1 MESSKLQPY
10 PDFEF
15 FDDLSWQVVYRSVYQ
30 NRCALVLVGF
40 QFLFVTCVLL
50 CGVTQARAAV
60 EETMYSNILS
70 GQLWL
75 LWTTKVSW
83 VTKSKV
89 QVGTFF
95 PFTAK
100 VDSKSTKI
108 TQIYLQALRPSKTDR
123 FSEQQCPRIYIR
135 AYLSSRQIDAI
146 VDIYDHCLK
155 SLPVLKHQP
164 NKVFIRS
171 DPGCRFERKIQEE
184 QKIAQP

>member
-1 MESSKLQPY
+1 MESSKLQSY

-15 FDDLSWQVVYRSVYQ
+15 FDRSQLASCLSVRLSKSLHIGFSWLPVPIRHVCS
-30 NRCALVLVGF
+30 LVWGDSGPSG
-40 QFLFVTCVLL
+40 
-50 CGVTQARAAV
+50 CGA
-60 EETMYSNILS
+60 ILS

-108 TQIYLQALRPSKTDR
+108 TQIILTSTPPTAPSGHSSDILCWVCNVV
-123 FSEQQCPRIYIR
+123 SG
-135 AYLSSRQIDAI
+135 LSHGRKMAFRHEEWGCSSKDVSWIIFVND
-146 VDIYDHCLK
+146 Y
-155 SLPVLKHQP
+155 SLL
-164 NKVFIRS
+164 I
-171 DPGCRFERKIQEE
+171 
-184 QKIAQP
+184 